1 MRHADI
7 LTYMQPNNG
16 KTVNRHFILFAKNVR
31 LWNCTIC
38 LTFIAYANS
47 ISIATFTH

>member
-31 LWNCTIC
+31 LRNSAIH
-38 LTFIAYANS
+38 LTFIACVFPITIAN
-47 ISIATFTH
+47 FTG

>member
-1 MRHADI
+1 M
-7 LTYMQPNNG
+7 LPNYC
-16 KTVNRHFILFAKNVR
+16 KTIYPPTLLFAENVR

-47 ISIATFTH
+47 ISIATFTY